1 MLSGIQG
8 DNVTHLYITEDDGN
22 VYEKLHSNDQ
32 VWSGWNG
39 NSGPGSWTPIADPGA
54 AVSAPVIVSHVEL
67 VNDVFVLAK
76 GTRNSTIHNKRW
88 ANGVWGNYSDLGGGD
103 MQFTP
108 AAVSWD
114 GTRVDVFGVSLANN
128 HLFHTYAGDGTT
140 WAIFNGGASNFE
152 DLGGFYTS
160 SPVAVSRAK
169 GFLDVFARGGDGGLW
184 QLSYNGSWSPWTL
197 ISSNTTIQGQPDALS
212 WDANRIDIF
221 AWGSDNSLLTKSF
234 NAQTGQWTPSDR
246 FDQIGTG
253 LSGPPKSVSDA
264 AGSMHVFVYG
274 LYGSVAWKQWNISAG
289 GKWPTGDFVVLGTPI
304 F

>member
-1 MLSGIQG
+1 MTGTSTIVARYLFPTPISWGYPHLEVVALTTNTSNSVYKRYRPSNATSSQDWYPSDGTFELVGGAVNVGSSVAVLSGIQG

-54 AVSAPVIVSHVEL
+54 AVSAPVVVSHVEL

-76 GTRNSTIHNKRW
+76 GTRNSTIHNKRR

-140 WAIFNGGASNFE
+140 WAIFNGGVSNFE
-152 DLGGFYTS
+152 DLGRFCTS
-160 SPVAVSRAK
+160 SPVVVSRAK
-169 GFLDVFARGGDGGLW
+169 GFLDVFATVATRLTMTP
-184 QLSYNGSWSPWTL
+184 QHGSKIPRFGYGPFMS
-197 ISSNTTIQGQPDALS
+197 IRSDKSSMVE
-212 WDANRIDIF
+212 
-221 AWGSDNSLLTKSF
+221 LLED
-234 NAQTGQWTPSDR
+234 PVM
-246 FDQIGTG
+246 
-253 LSGPPKSVSDA
+253 L
-264 AGSMHVFVYG
+264 
-274 LYGSVAWKQWNISAG
+274 
-289 GKWPTGDFVVLGTPI
+289 
-304 F
+304 